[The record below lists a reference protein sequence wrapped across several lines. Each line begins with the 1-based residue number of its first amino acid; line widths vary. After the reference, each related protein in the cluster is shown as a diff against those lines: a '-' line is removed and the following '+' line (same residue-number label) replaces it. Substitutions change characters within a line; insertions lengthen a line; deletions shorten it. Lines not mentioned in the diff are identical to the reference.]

1 MADNMRAFG
10 DLNEIRSGVG
20 SEIGVSAWIGATPDR
35 IDLFAEATY
44 DEQWI
49 HVDEDEERPKGCFAK
64 LIALSPTGSP
74 IVPRAGRF
82 SR

>member
-1 MADNMRAFG
+1 MRVFA
-10 DLNEIRSGVG
+10 DLNEISSAVG
-20 SEIGVSAWIGATPDR
+20 SDIGVSDWIGVTPDR
-35 IDLFAEATY
+35 FNLFAQATY

-49 HVDEDEERPKGCFAK
+49 NVMRSARRTASQADRPAPS
-64 LIALSPTGSP
+64 LTGSP